1 MCSKYFY
8 LTLEREAHLNKNSA
22 GDFRHTNLIRTKYP
36 KTFFLEKAILAKS
49 IELKENETLSDIRR
63 HFSPRLSTGREQSMQ
78 KAYIAKS
85 SLEMAKEDNRKK
97 RKKIP
102 KSRVRSMGEKWLKK
116 TLPGCITED

>member
-1 MCSKYFY
+1 M
-8 LTLEREAHLNKNSA
+8 
-22 GDFRHTNLIRTKYP
+22 
-36 KTFFLEKAILAKS
+36 AKS
-49 IELKENETLSDIRR
+49 IELKDNETLSDIRR
-63 HFSPRLSTGREQSMQ
+63 HFSPQLSTGREQGMQ

-97 RKKIP
+97 RKKLP